1 MRYRILAIISVAIVF
16 VQLLASCTFDRPTH
30 VQNHTQGTVYGEVY
44 LYDTHFVDEYIGALR
59 LEVTEQ
65 NGQVTLK
72 KENPNFPNYVG
83 YRLFATYNWANPE
96 ITYRPAAHIDYTIQA
111 QLQFFLYFAD
121 GNQSFINVPQHNATV
136 RFSKI
141 QGHNK
146 LHADILY
153 DGLKGKNAT
162 KPQFVKGE
170 LPILQAD
177 YILELRPR

>member
-72 KENPNFPNYVG
+72 KENPKK
-83 YRLFATYNWANPE
+83 
-96 ITYRPAAHIDYTIQA
+96 YT
-111 QLQFFLYFAD
+111 L
-121 GNQSFINVPQHNATV
+121 
-136 RFSKI
+136 
-141 QGHNK
+141 K
-146 LHADILY
+146 LKRILY
-153 DGLKGKNAT
+153 LNSV
-162 KPQFVKGE
+162 QVMRFVIK
-170 LPILQAD
+170 
-177 YILELRPR
+177 